1 MAELE
6 CSDCGTEIESTDDL
20 EQTELPEVE
29 ADDGGVSLY
38 GNRDLFLC
46 SGCKKPLGVGRGGSD
61 S

>member
-29 ADDGGVSLY
+29 ADDSSVSLY
-38 GNRDLFLC
+38 GNTDLFLC
-46 SGCKKPLGVGRGGSD
+46 SGCKKPLGVGRSGSD